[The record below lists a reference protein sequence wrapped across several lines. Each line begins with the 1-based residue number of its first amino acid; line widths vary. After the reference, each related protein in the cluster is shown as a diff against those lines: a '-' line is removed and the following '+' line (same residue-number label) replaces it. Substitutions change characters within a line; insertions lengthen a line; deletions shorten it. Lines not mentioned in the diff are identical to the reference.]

1 MVKKCPFNKNHL
13 CELWIDYQVNLA
25 ALDEAIELCS
35 ANWKEIMALQERID
49 QLESALETAGVE
61 IP

>member
-1 MVKKCPFNKNHL
+1 MVKKCSFNKNHL

-25 ALDEAIELCS
+25 ALDEATELCR
-35 ANWKEIMALQERID
+35 ANWKEILVLQERIE